1 MKKLIFILL
10 CTVSL
15 VQVKAQDPQGPPPRK
30 NQMGQ
35 EQMMEKRKMGQVQ
48 MMERRKMGGNKRIEL
63 LKIQFIN
70 KKLALTTEE
79 AEKFWPVY
87 EENKLAVM
95 EIIKTKMNDEILLQE
110 AMLNAKKKYRNNLKP
125 ILKTDDRL
133 NEALKVDREFLKTVR
148 GEMMKRKQVRS

>member
-1 MKKLIFILL
+1 MMDMRN
-10 CTVSL
+10 
-15 VQVKAQDPQGPPPRK
+15 KA
-30 NQMGQ
+30 
-35 EQMMEKRKMGQVQ
+35 
-48 MMERRKMGGNKRIEL
+48 GNKRIEL

-70 KKLALTTEE
+70 QRLALTTEE

-133 NEALKVDREFLKTVR
+133 NEALKVDREFLKQVR
-148 GEMMKRKQVRS
+148 GEMIKRKGVRS

>member
-30 NQMGQ
+30 NQMRQ
-35 EQMMEKRKMGQVQ
+35 EQMME
-48 MMERRKMGGNKRIEL
+48 RREKGGNKRIEL

-87 EENKLAVM
+87 EENKLSLM
-95 EIIKTKMNDEILLQE
+95 EIFKTKMNDEILLQE
-110 AMLNAKKKYRNNLKP
+110 AMLNAKKKYKNNLKP
-125 ILKTDDRL
+125 ILKTDERL
-133 NEALKVDREFLKTVR
+133 NEALKVDRDFLREMR
-148 GEMMKRKQVRS
+148 GEMMKRKEPRS

>member
-1 MKKLIFILL
+1 MKKIIFILL
-10 CTVSL
+10 SIISL
-15 VQVKAQDPQGPPPRK
+15 AQVNAQDPQRPQGPPPRK

-35 EQMMEKRKMGQVQ
+35 GQ

-133 NEALKVDREFLKTVR
+133 NEALKVDREFLKQVR
-148 GEMMKRKQVRS
+148 GEMMKRKGVRS